1 MDFDKMPIEN
11 ITRSQKQGKLFGY
24 KLSEELDRKNKLYQ
38 LRELINWSDLES
50 KLSTKIKISKFGR
63 TKKCPRIMLGL
74 SMLQAMYNLSD
85 AKTVEA
91 FEENMYWQYFCGYEY
106 LEQNAAVSETGI
118 RRFRK
123 ILGEDGFNIILQELI
138 NISGH
143 IGLVKKK
150 T

>member
-1 MDFDKMPIEN
+1 
-11 ITRSQKQGKLFGY
+11 
-24 KLSEELDRKNKLYQ
+24 
-38 LRELINWSDLES
+38 
-50 KLSTKIKISKFGR
+50 
-63 TKKCPRIMLGL
+63 MLGL

>member
-1 MDFDKMPIEN
+1 MPIEN
-11 ITRSQKQGKLFGY
+11 ITKSQNQGKLFGY

-38 LRELINWSDLES
+38 LQELINWSDLES

-85 AKTVEA
+85 EA
-91 FEENMYWQYFCGYEY
+91 TIEQFEENMYWQYFCGYEY
-106 LEQNAAVSETGI
+106 LEQNVEVSEAGI

-123 ILGEDGFNIILQELI
+123 TLGEDGFNIILQELI
-138 NISGH
+138 NIGSK
-143 IGLVKKK
+143 IGLVKKRLRGGNR
-150 T
+150 